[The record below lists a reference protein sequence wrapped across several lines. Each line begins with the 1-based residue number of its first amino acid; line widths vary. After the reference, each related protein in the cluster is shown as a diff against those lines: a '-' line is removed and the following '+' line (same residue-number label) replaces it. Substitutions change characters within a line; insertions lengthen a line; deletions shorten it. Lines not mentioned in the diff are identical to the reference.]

1 VSYQSF
7 VKTGLALIISVAVCV
22 PAFAQQPLAIRGGKV
37 IPVTGEPIENG
48 VVLIRD
54 GKIAAVGEDIDIPVE
69 ARVIDASGKV
79 VMPGFVE
86 AHSSEAMSQANETNP
101 NVPYVSVLDAID
113 PMRPYFDSARRNG
126 VTSVA
131 VVPGNSTM
139 IGGQAAVI
147 KTGGDFVEYM
157 VLKRDAGMKI
167 SLRPTGQNS
176 RMGHLAALR
185 KALDEA
191 KRKLEMGDE
200 DEQADESKEEEES
213 EDEKQP
219 DKDADEKNDENSNRP
234 GPDDEKETNAELTKA
249 LVKVVSGE
257 LPVFIYCDKAMDV
270 GHATR
275 LVDQYKLKAILVLGR
290 DCYKAAKHVAKS
302 GLPVILDS
310 PLVFWD
316 KDPRTDD
323 EEKIV
328 VTELFRD
335 QDVNFAFQVARASN
349 STLGTNYLWYQA
361 ATAVKYGM
369 PKGDAMKSLT
379 MVPAEFLGV
388 DDFVGSLEPGK
399 DGDVIILT
407 GDPLKNNTWVETT
420 IINGEIVYERDK
432 DEKLKMLLGETS
444 QQ

>member
-1 VSYQSF
+1 MSDQSIL
-7 VKTGLALIISVAVCV
+7 KTGLALIISVAFFV
-22 PAFAQQPLAIRGGKV
+22 PAHAQKSLAIKGGKI
-37 IPVTGEPIENG
+37 IPIAGETIENG

-54 GKIAAVGEDIDIPVE
+54 GKIAAVGKDIDIPVE
-69 ARVIDASGKV
+69 ARIIDATGKV

-86 AHSSEAMSQANETNP
+86 AHSSEGLSQANETNP
-101 NVPYVSVLDAID
+101 NVPYVSVLDGID

-139 IGGQAAVI
+139 IGGQSAVI

-157 VLKRDAGMKI
+157 VLQRDAGMKI

-185 KALDEA
+185 KALNDA
-191 KRKLEMGDE
+191 KRKLEFGDE
-200 DEQADESKEEEES
+200 KDQGQAESRPNGDAGKQGESSANGPGPATES
-213 EDEKQP
+213 ETDP
-219 DKDADEKNDENSNRP
+219 
-234 GPDDEKETNAELTKA
+234 ELTKA
-249 LVKVVSGE
+249 LMKVVSGE

-275 LVDQYKLKAILVLGR
+275 FIDQYKLKAILVLGR

-310 PLVFWD
+310 QLVFWD
-316 KDPRTDD
+316 KDPRTDE
-323 EEKIV
+323 EEKVV
-328 VTELFRD
+328 VTESFRD
-335 QDVNFAFQVARASN
+335 HNVRFAFQVARANS

-369 PKGDAMKSLT
+369 PKDDALKSLT

-388 DDFVGSLEPGK
+388 DDFVGSLEEGK

-407 GDPLKNNTWVETT
+407 GDPLMNGTWVETT
-420 IINGEIVYERDK
+420 IVNGEIVYERDE
-432 DEKLKMLLGETS
+432 DEKLKLLLGKTG
-444 QQ
+444 QR